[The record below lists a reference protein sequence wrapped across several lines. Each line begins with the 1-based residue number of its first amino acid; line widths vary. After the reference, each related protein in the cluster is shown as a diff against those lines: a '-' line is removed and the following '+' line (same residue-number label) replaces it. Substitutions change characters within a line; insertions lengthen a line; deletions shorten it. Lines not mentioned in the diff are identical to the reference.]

1 MYTASIA
8 LERLHQMPGVRLSSG
23 IPLSSY
29 TRFGIGGPAALICET
44 GDESAFIRSLDIVRV
59 DGIPH
64 VVIAGG
70 TNLIVSDS
78 GFDGVVLRYTSE
90 QMHVEGMRI
99 RVDAGA
105 SLQAVVDQSIEF
117 SLQGM
122 ESMTG
127 IPGSIGAAIYGNAGA
142 YGNSIHQ
149 RLERVFFTDGSKVSV
164 FRNQE
169 CEFRYRESIFKR
181 HKDWVI
187 LSAELSF
194 DAGDRL
200 ELRKRATE
208 IRTVRDAKYPPTMKC
223 AGSIFKN
230 CFFADLPAS
239 TQESVPEKLIRDG
252 KVPSAWFLEQ
262 VGARGM
268 QRGEIYVAT
277 YHANLIYN
285 NGAGT
290 ANDLVALIGEL
301 KQRVLDR
308 FGFEIEEEVQYV
320 GFERS
325 PTL

>member
-1 MYTASIA
+1 
-8 LERLHQMPGVRLSSG
+8 MPGVRLSSG

-29 TRFGIGGPAALICET
+29 TRFGIGGPASLICESS
-44 GDESAFIRSLDIVRV
+44 DESAFICAVDVVRA

-78 GFDGVVLRYTSE
+78 GFNGVVLRYTSE
-90 QMHVEGMRI
+90 RMHVEGMRI

-105 SLQAVVDQSIEF
+105 SLQAVVDKSIE
-117 SLQGM
+117 SNLQGM

-142 YGNSIHQ
+142 YGNSIQQ
-149 RLERVFFTDGSKVSV
+149 RVERVFFTDGSKISTL
-164 FRNQE
+164 RNEE

-181 HKDWVI
+181 HKHWVI
-187 LSAELSF
+187 LSAEFTF

-200 ELRKRATE
+200 DLQKRATE
-208 IRTVRDAKYPPTMKC
+208 IRTIRDAKYPPTMKC

-230 CFFADLPAS
+230 CLFADLPAS
-239 TQESVPEKLIRDG
+239 AQQAVPEKMIRDG
-252 KVPSAWFLEQ
+252 KVPSAWFLDQ

-268 QRGEIYVAT
+268 QRGEIHVAT

-285 NGAGT
+285 NGAGI
-290 ANDLVALIGEL
+290 AEDLVALIGEL
-301 KQRVLDR
+301 KQRVSER

-325 PTL
+325 FTL